1 MAKSTSSVVKT
12 TLVSISTKSNYKAD
26 NISLYFLNYH
36 SYLKTY
42 PFSFPKFAF
51 ISNICY
57 NRNEVKQMTLLAIIY
72 VLIFIIFALAAYAVM
87 QIKLAGIEVKD
98 FWSFIEANQILDKL
112 YEFSK
117 KYETLTPQQKVVY
130 LMEAEKVFTAFD
142 KIPNIIWEDE
152 FKKYDEVLKK
162 YKEIRIERWS
172 SN

>member
-1 MAKSTSSVVKT
+1 MP
-12 TLVSISTKSNYKAD
+12 I
-26 NISLYFLNYH
+26 
-36 SYLKTY
+36 
-42 PFSFPKFAF
+42 
-51 ISNICY
+51 
-57 NRNEVKQMTLLAIIY
+57 LAVIY
-72 VLIFIIFALAAYAVM
+72 VLVFIIFALAAYAVM

-162 YKEIRIERWS
+162 YKEIKIDRWI

>member
-1 MAKSTSSVVKT
+1 MD
-12 TLVSISTKSNYKAD
+12 L
-26 NISLYFLNYH
+26 
-36 SYLKTY
+36 
-42 PFSFPKFAF
+42 
-51 ISNICY
+51 
-57 NRNEVKQMTLLAIIY
+57 IY
-72 VLIFIIFALAAYAVM
+72 VLVYVLVFIIFALVAYAVM
-87 QIKLAGIEVKD
+87 QIKIAGIEVKD

-162 YKEIRIERWS
+162 YKEIKIERWV

>member
-1 MAKSTSSVVKT
+1 M
-12 TLVSISTKSNYKAD
+12 N
-26 NISLYFLNYH
+26 
-36 SYLKTY
+36 
-42 PFSFPKFAF
+42 
-51 ISNICY
+51 
-57 NRNEVKQMTLLAIIY
+57 LLFVIY
-72 VLIFIIFALAAYAVM
+72 ILILIIFALAAYAVM

-117 KYETLTPQQKVVY
+117 KYETLSPQQKVIY
-130 LMEAEKVFTAFD
+130 LIEAEKVFTAFD

-162 YKEIRIERWS
+162 YKEIKIERWV

>member
-1 MAKSTSSVVKT
+1 
-12 TLVSISTKSNYKAD
+12 
-26 NISLYFLNYH
+26 
-36 SYLKTY
+36 
-42 PFSFPKFAF
+42 
-51 ISNICY
+51 
-57 NRNEVKQMTLLAIIY
+57 MTLLAIIY
-72 VLIFIIFALAAYAVM
+72 VLIFIIFALVAYAVM

-117 KYETLTPQQKVVY
+117 KYETLTPQQKIVY

-162 YKEIRIERWS
+162 YNEIKVERWM

>member
-1 MAKSTSSVVKT
+1 M
-12 TLVSISTKSNYKAD
+12 TLV
-26 NISLYFLNYH
+26 
-36 SYLKTY
+36 
-42 PFSFPKFAF
+42 
-51 ISNICY
+51 
-57 NRNEVKQMTLLAIIY
+57 VIIY
-72 VLIFIIFALAAYAVM
+72 ILLLIIFGLAVYAVM

-117 KYETLTPQQKVVY
+117 KYKTLTPQQKVIY

-162 YKEIRIERWS
+162 YKEIKIERWM